1 MEKDME
7 LKMKNEI
14 YDDEEEEVL
23 TAPYYIIT
31 YIDDYN
37 RTHMA
42 TIKDT
47 LYLQFLKDRFCVKE
61 CRYISE

>member
-7 LKMKNEI
+7 LKIKNET
-14 YDDEEEEVL
+14 YDEEEEVL

-31 YIDDYN
+31 YVDDYN

>member
-7 LKMKNEI
+7 LKINTKT
-14 YDDEEEEVL
+14 YDDEEEVVL

-31 YIDDYN
+31 YVDDYN
-37 RTHMA
+37 KTHIA

-47 LYLQFLKDRFCVKE
+47 LYLQFIKDRFCVKE
-61 CRYISE
+61 CRYIPE

>member
-1 MEKDME
+1 MKKDME
-7 LKMKNEI
+7 LNMIRE
-14 YDDEEEEVL
+14 DDEEVVI

-31 YIDDYN
+31 YVDDYN

-47 LYLQFLKDRFCVKE
+47 LYLQFLKDRFYVKE
-61 CRYISE
+61 CKFIAELI

>member
-1 MEKDME
+1 MKKDME
-7 LKMKNEI
+7 LNMIRE
-14 YDDEEEEVL
+14 DDEEVVI

-31 YIDDYN
+31 YVDDYN

-47 LYLQFLKDRFCVKE
+47 LYLQFLKDRFYVKE
-61 CRYISE
+61 CKFIAE

>member
-1 MEKDME
+1 MEKDMR
-7 LKMKNEI
+7 LIMKNEV
-14 YDDEEEEVL
+14 YDDEEVVVL

-31 YIDDYN
+31 YVDDYN

-61 CRYISE
+61 CRYIPE